1 MGCLSGCRPGSSPR
15 MRGAPQ
21 LTLTMQSWCRIIP
34 ADAGST
40 HYKSCAHVSP
50 WDHPRGCGEHPML
63 RPASLWGP
71 GIIPADAGSTSGKS
85 NVIAESEDHPRGC
98 GEHDNAVRIGIH
110 QVGSSPRMRGAP
122 THNAPRSYDS
132 RIIPADAGSTT
143 PQSGRIPGKRDHP
156 RGCGEHQLAQDQN
169 LTNSGSSPRM
179 RGALT
184 GYYDL
189 RPNGRIIPADAGS
202 TMLSPVLP
210 SYLTDHPR
218 GCGEHRT
225 DSSIR
230 VPPRGSSPR
239 MRGALK
245 RMAYRRIPK
254 RIIPADA
261 GSTPTFSGVCAFSG
275 DHPRGCGEHDVKL
288 TQDYMAIGSSPRMR
302 GALPKD
308 T

>member
-1 MGCLSGCRPGSSPR
+1 MSARIIPADAGSTPADTDDAVVVQDHPRGCGEHHDLLALPDHRRGSSPR
-15 MRGAPQ
+15 MRGARKEQ
-21 LTLTMQSWCRIIP
+21 VKQERSDRIIP

-156 RGCGEHQLAQDQN
+156 RGCGEHMDG
-169 LTNSGSSPRM
+169 TEVGVTDGGSSPRM
-179 RGALT
+179 RGA
-184 GYYDL
+184 
-189 RPNGRIIPADAGS
+189 R
-202 TMLSPVLP
+202 
-210 SYLTDHPR
+210 
-218 GCGEHRT
+218 HR
-225 DSSIR
+225 
-230 VPPRGSSPR
+230 V
-239 MRGALK
+239 
-245 RMAYRRIPK
+245 
-254 RIIPADA
+254 
-261 GSTPTFSGVCAFSG
+261 V
-275 DHPRGCGEHDVKL
+275 
-288 TQDYMAIGSSPRMR
+288 
-302 GALPKD
+302 
-308 T
+308 